1 MRVQGVQLEVRGLSG
16 RIPSEFGNLSGL
28 RVLSFRINR
37 LEGTIPP
44 ELGALSE
51 LQKLDL
57 HGNLLTGHIP
67 LSFAKL
73 FKLKTLD
80 LHANELEG
88 TIPSEMGRMFN
99 LERLSLSGNSLT
111 GSIPAELGDLPNLL
125 HLQLSQNELTG
136 TIPRELGNL
145 SKLEVL
151 YLWDNKLTGDIPSR
165 LGQLQRLG
173 SLNIYSNAFTG
184 DIPQELANLTRLYTL
199 DLGENQMSGEI
210 PDWLSNLS
218 RLDRLS
224 LHNNKFTGPIPAGL
238 GNLKKLRILYLNNN
252 DLTGEIPATLGYL
265 PAITDLHLRHNRL
278 TGPIPP
284 DLGNLTTLRTLL
296 IGRNNLTGEIPE
308 AFGQLS
314 NLEQLYLGYGKLS
327 GTIPASLGNLSKLE
341 YLQLEHNELHGV
353 VPIELAELSNL
364 KSLLINDNQLNGVV
378 PSELSNLTSL
388 EELDISNSG
397 LAGCLP
403 WLLARNSDL
412 SITHDGLAVCSRR
425 ALAVKEGGSVSIPI
439 DALTY
444 DTILEDSAIGDTRV
458 SNIVNGMVSVEE
470 EELVFTHD
478 GSETSTAS
486 FTYRVSAGHLSVTDQ
501 VTIEV
506 KPINDP
512 PVAAP
517 DIAVVDEGQAVS
529 IEAETLLGNDVD
541 PDNEDVHVTGVA
553 NAVNGSVA
561 LEGGTVTY
569 EHDGSETN
577 TGSFRYTISDGIEA
591 DSATVV
597 LEVLPVNDPPLGV
610 SDADTVVE
618 GDVVSLPTSALVR
631 NDVDPENDDLRITSV
646 GEAFNGT
653 VWLEDTTI
661 TYEHDGSETTT
672 GGFTYTVS
680 DGIASDSVKVALS
693 VIPSNDPPSGVM
705 DSLAIEEGG
714 SISVPAASL
723 LRNDLDPEGDVLSIT
738 SVAGAIN
745 GMVQLDRRSITY
757 KHDGSETTTGG
768 FTYTLT
774 DGEFAATADVAV
786 VVTPVNDP
794 PIGNMDSLT
803 VNEGGNLTVEAS
815 TLLNNDTDAE
825 NEALTI
831 VAVGDAV
838 NGMVFMDGTTI
849 TYEHDDSETV
859 IGSFS
864 YTASDGTGA
873 DTTTV
878 EITVTPVDDVPA
890 VTEEEATPT
899 AATPTAATPTAATPT
914 AATPTA
920 ATPTAATPTAAMPTA
935 AMPTAAMPTAAMPTA
950 AMPTAATPT
959 SATHGPE
966 ATERQTP
973 GSMATPSSQQDTMP
987 EVSVPPTDDGGV
999 NVGLI
1004 VLIIVLAAAIAGIG
1018 AIVVVRRRKRT

>member
-1 MRVQGVQLEVRGLSG
+1 METSRGSECSISAQTVLKAQFPLNWG
-16 RIPSEFGNLSGL
+16 RFPSFK
-28 RVLSFRINR
+28 
-37 LEGTIPP
+37 
-44 ELGALSE
+44 
-51 LQKLDL
+51 KLDV
-57 HGNLLTGHIP
+57 HGNLLTGQIP
-67 LSFAKL
+67 LSLTKL

-80 LHANELEG
+80 FHANNLEG
-88 TIPSEMGRMFN
+88 SIPPQIAQMFN
-99 LERLSLSGNSLT
+99 LERLYLSANDLT
-111 GSIPAELGDLPNLL
+111 GSIPPEMASLSNLL
-125 HLQLSQNELTG
+125 TLQLSQNGLTG
-136 TIPRELGNL
+136 MIPRELGNL
-145 SKLEVL
+145 TRLEGL
-151 YLWDNKLTGDIPSR
+151 SFWDNNLTGNIPSR
-165 LGQLQRLG
+165 LGQLQRLR
-173 SLNIYSNAFTG
+173 SLNLRSNSIAG
-184 DIPQELANLTRLYTL
+184 AIPQELANLTRLDSL
-199 DLGENQMSGEI
+199 DLSNNQMTGEI
-210 PDWLSNLS
+210 PDWLPTLS
-218 RLDRLS
+218 RLDRIALS
-224 LHNNKFTGPIPAGL
+224 NNNLTGPIPAGL
-238 GNLKKLRILYLNNN
+238 GNLKELRLLYLDNNE
-252 DLTGEIPATLGYL
+252 LTGEIPATLGYL
-265 PAITDLHLRHNRL
+265 PEITDLHLRHNRL

-314 NLEQLYLGYGKLS
+314 NLEHLYLGYGKLS
-327 GTIPASLGNLSKLE
+327 GTIPASLGNLSKLK

-364 KSLLINDNQLNGVV
+364 RSLWINDNRLSGVV
-378 PSELSNLTSL
+378 PYELSNLASL

-397 LAGCLP
+397 LTGCLP
-403 WLLARNSDL
+403 WLLARNPDL
-412 SITHDGLAVCSRR
+412 QITHDGLPACSRR

-529 IEAETLLGNDVD
+529 IEAEILLGNDVD

-714 SISVPAASL
+714 SISVPETSL

-738 SVAGAIN
+738 LVAGAIN
-745 GMVQLDRRSITY
+745 GMVQLDGRSVLY
-757 KHDGSETTTGG
+757 EHDGSETTTGG

-786 VVTPVNDP
+786 AVTPVNDP
-794 PIGNMDSLT
+794 PIGSMDSLT

-825 NEALTI
+825 NDALTI

-838 NGMVFMDGTTI
+838 NGMVFMDGATI

-920 ATPTAATPTAAMPTA
+920 ATPTAATPTAAT
-935 AMPTAAMPTAAMPTA
+935 
-950 AMPTAATPT
+950 PTAATPT

-987 EVSVPPTDDGGV
+987 EVSVPPTDDGGF

-1018 AIVVVRRRKRT
+1018 AIVMVKRRKRT